1 MRHRLAGRKF
11 GREADHRNA
20 MLRNLVRSLVEHGRL
35 TTTVEKAKEMR
46 SMAERC
52 ITYAKEDSIHHRRMA
67 FIILGSRDLVK
78 KLFTE
83 IAPRYTERNG
93 GYTRIVKNGYR
104 KGDAAAMAI
113 IEFVEGEHEKKK
125 DHISAKD
132 LTKDTAKPKARV
144 KAKEHAKETVK
155 AEEHP
160 KETAKTKAPAKEKVK
175 AKETV
180 KEAIKAEEPVEE
192 VMKAEEPV
200 EEVVKTEEPVD
211 DTVQAIEPETDTTKE
226 KDLTE

>member
-20 MLRNLVRSLVEHGRL
+20 MLRNLVRSLVEHERL

-52 ITYAKEDSIHHRRMA
+52 ITYAKADSVHHRRMA

-83 IAPRYTERNG
+83 IGPRYTERNG
-93 GYTRIVKNGYR
+93 GYTRIIKNGYR

-113 IEFVEGEHEKKK
+113 IEFVEGAHEKKK

-132 LTKDTAKPKARV
+132 LTKDTAKIKAV
-144 KAKEHAKETVK
+144 KK
-155 AEEHP
+155 
-160 KETAKTKAPAKEKVK
+160 TAPKTKSVKKVLQEAVTPAK
-175 AKETV
+175 
-180 KEAIKAEEPVEE
+180 
-192 VMKAEEPV
+192 
-200 EEVVKTEEPVD
+200 
-211 DTVQAIEPETDTTKE
+211 
-226 KDLTE
+226 

>member
-52 ITYAKEDSIHHRRMA
+52 VTYAKSDSVHHRRMA

-93 GYTRIVKNGYR
+93 GYTRVIKNGYR

-113 IEFVEGEHEKKK
+113 IEFVEGADEKKH

-132 LTKDTAKPKARV
+132 LTKDI
-144 KAKEHAKETVK
+144 
-155 AEEHP
+155 
-160 KETAKTKAPAKEKVK
+160 AKTKKKTTK
-175 AKETV
+175 AKNPL
-180 KEAIKAEEPVEE
+180 K
-192 VMKAEEPV
+192 
-200 EEVVKTEEPVD
+200 
-211 DTVQAIEPETDTTKE
+211 DTVAKLTK
-226 KDLTE
+226 